1 MRAELLQEF
10 DLDFYFEDGADP
22 VYKQG
27 VVRRVLIDRY
37 EGVNLDNIEI
47 DEMGGTTHFVYFEA
61 VERRR
66 SVSVLDLPKEEQQG
80 RIDALFHLNSSDY

>member
-1 MRAELLQEF
+1 M
-10 DLDFYFEDGADP
+10 
-22 VYKQG
+22 
-27 VVRRVLIDRY
+27 
-37 EGVNLDNIEI
+37 DNIEI